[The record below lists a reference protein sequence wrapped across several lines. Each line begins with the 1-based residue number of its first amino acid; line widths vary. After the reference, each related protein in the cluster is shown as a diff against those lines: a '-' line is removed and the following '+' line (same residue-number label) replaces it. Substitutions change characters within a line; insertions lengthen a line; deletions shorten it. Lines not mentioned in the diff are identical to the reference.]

1 MDAHGADVSVETE
14 YDCIPALVGFDETD
28 VAMDM
33 RYYASYDSILMLD
46 PITQTWSTVK

>member
-1 MDAHGADVSVETE
+1 MDTHGADVSVETE
-14 YDCIPALVGFDETD
+14 YDCIPAVSGFDETD

-46 PITQTWSTVK
+46 PITRTWSTVK

>member
-1 MDAHGADVSVETE
+1 MDTHGADVSIETG
-14 YDCIPALVGFDETD
+14 YDCISSLTGFDETD

-33 RYYASYDSILMLD
+33 RYFASYGSILMLD